1 MFIFNLFFLSKLL
14 FIKKFK
20 NEFIVNVISDIERYE
35 EAVKRNLN
43 AAIPDSL
50 AVKQFQD
57 LRNEMI
63 ILLLDYLVENGNK
76 DLLKDYVQNLDVSVA
91 A

>member
-1 MFIFNLFFLSKLL
+1 MINNNSK
-14 FIKKFK
+14 KVK
-20 NEFIVNVISDIERYE
+20 NEFIANVISDIERYE
-35 EAVKRNLN
+35 EAVKRNMN

-76 DLLKDYVQNLDVSVA
+76 DLLKKYVQSLDVPVA

>member
-1 MFIFNLFFLSKLL
+1 MINNNSK
-14 FIKKFK
+14 KVK
-20 NEFIVNVISDIERYE
+20 NEFIANVFSDIERYE

-76 DLLKDYVQNLDVSVA
+76 DLLKKYVQNLDVPVA

>member
-1 MFIFNLFFLSKLL
+1 MINYNSK
-14 FIKKFK
+14 KVK

>member
-1 MFIFNLFFLSKLL
+1 MINYNSK
-14 FIKKFK
+14 KVK

-43 AAIPDSL
+43 PAIPDSL

-76 DLLKDYVQNLDVSVA
+76 DLLKKYVQNLDVPVA